1 MVNSYFPW
9 QRTWKQWSPQ
19 DRSADQRGVTSQGL
33 STEQIGSLAAAALL
47 AEPGLG
53 KSNELRLIEDQ
64 LLGAGETVVSFDLG
78 GFSTVGDINAII
90 LKNSTLTAWRDS
102 PGEQITVLL
111 DGLDQFMGVCPA
123 AASALE
129 QSLDQLLGQTELT
142 EDQYAGILD
151 TYVGAAAHL
160 AGLVTLKDGIVLIDY
175 ARLRRLPARA
185 NSLPEELNEELK
197 RHLCA
202 RRMRLLICCR
212 VAEWPATLNG
222 LFDRLWGDEWRA
234 LELAPLTSD
243 DIAVAASAE
252 GLSAEK
258 VLEHVQSSGVE
269 ALAERPITLRFLLQ
283 GGFGDG
289 STPITQSSLYER
301 GCTFLC
307 TEWNE
312 ARLAAGSTGH
322 LSAEQRLT
330 VAKRLA
336 ALSLF
341 GQRILVVTRPQLHP
355 HPSEL
360 SSAESAGGTEG
371 QGASQ
376 VTVDEQAL
384 REVTS
389 TALFSSGVDGRHR
402 WSHQTY
408 PEFLAACFLVESGL
422 SDHRVMQLLIQPG
435 DASGRIA
442 FPLREVAAWIAA
454 LRPDMG
460 RTIARRDPAAL
471 LYSAALPTSDEERE
485 ILLEAILQL
494 EAREDVP
501 YHNGTAERFRRC
513 AHSGVAEQLRP
524 WLFDPQRSNYVRYL
538 ATQAAIET
546 QATTLWPELLDLAC
560 DTQTPD
566 DVREAAAQAAERLM
580 PSANKPALKRLLTV
594 PNTHTLRG
602 IALQELWPEHLTV
615 AELLDALSLPGR
627 RAVLDPYKVFLYGDS
642 VWTSIKDADLPQVLR
657 WLGDPQGGAWLI
669 PHGEMAAIDWRHT
682 VGHLLRRLWSGLSEP
697 QVVEAFLNVFAD
709 RLTSYRGLPIQEG
722 QTDRIEADMDIRRA
736 LVDGVARRYDEQS
749 EIMWLVR
756 SQHPLVRAVDV
767 GWVLERALGTEDAE
781 RKFWYTLAQQLAW
794 MTEMQ
799 EALADRALPPELRA
813 LRQEAPNPDAQE
825 RARAI
830 QLEREQVRREARLAA
845 QSPFDQQI
853 RDVLQRIRD
862 ENPGWWWKIPD
873 LLHVNEERRAVG
885 SDLHHDVRAINGW
898 EQLEPEL
905 KDAVIQ
911 SAAVFLTQAE
921 FEPPPA
927 DTLYGFAGVRALR
940 LLQEEQPDTVAQFE
954 PAVWEKWNP
963 ALLAWPPLNRSATLA
978 DQQIWIQAYRQAP
991 DAFIHS
997 LIGALTKER
1006 VHSTPAVDMLAP
1018 LFDSK
1023 LEQALLHRLRKTTK
1037 FSPMTVQSLMQTM
1050 LRCGFPQTLQRALT
1064 LMRAHG
1070 TAPAI
1075 AVAATQALLS
1085 ECQQDVWDELWSI
1098 MQTHFPFAKRLLEGG
1113 PNLID
1118 PKYLSEHHLGT
1129 LFEWVQGHYP
1139 QTGDPEHPPGFT
1151 YSPSI
1156 RDAIGSWRD
1165 SLTDELVRRATPA
1178 ALEEL
1183 DRLIVSLPEYSVK
1196 LRRQRALADEL
1207 WLRGAWAPILPQDLL
1222 DTLQSARAVLVRDA
1236 AQLQELILESLN
1248 VLQAELQ
1255 GANGAVE
1262 LLWDRTAKGRYRPK
1276 DEETLSDMLVRH
1288 FKRDLSPMGV
1298 VPNRE
1303 VQIHRRQ
1310 GSDGVPGERL
1320 DLRVDAVARAGRHER
1335 YDVVSVLVEVKGSWN
1350 DGLTTSMEGQL
1361 VQRYMNR
1368 AGVDFGLYVVGWPLC
1383 PQWDQSDRRRSSTPK
1398 WTIDTAQTYFRDQA
1412 ETVSRIHGVNVQ
1424 AVVLDIALS

>member
-1 MVNSYFPW
+1 MVNPYFPW
-9 QRTWKQWSPQ
+9 QRTWRQWSPQ
-19 DRSADQRGVTSQGL
+19 DRSADHRGGTSRDL

-64 LLGAGETVVSFDLG
+64 LLIAGETVVSFDLG
-78 GFSTVGDINAII
+78 GFSTVGDIDAII
-90 LKNSTLTAWRDS
+90 LRNSTLMTWRDGW
-102 PGEQITVLL
+102 GEQIAVLL

-151 TYVGAAAHL
+151 THVGAAAHL
-160 AGLVTLKDGIVLIDY
+160 RGLVTQRDGIVLIDY

-185 NSLPEELNEELK
+185 SSLPEELNEELK
-197 RHLCA
+197 QHLRA
-202 RRMRLLICCR
+202 RRMRLLISCR
-212 VAEWPATLNG
+212 VAEWPATLSG

-243 DIAVAASAE
+243 DIAVAASTH
-252 GLSAEK
+252 GLNAEK
-258 VLEHVQSSGVE
+258 VLEHIRSSGVE
-269 ALAERPITLRFLLQ
+269 ALAGRPITLRFLLR

-289 STPITQSSLYER
+289 SMPITQSSLYER
-301 GCTFLC
+301 GCMFLC

-312 ARLAAGSTGH
+312 ARLAAGATGH

-341 GQRILVVTRPQLHP
+341 GQRILVVTRPQLQP

-376 VTVDEQAL
+376 VAVDEQAL

-389 TALFSSGVDGRHR
+389 TALFSSGVEGRHR

-422 SDHRVMQLLIQPG
+422 SDHRVMQLLTQPG
-435 DASGRIA
+435 DVSGRIA

-513 AHSGVAEQLRP
+513 AHDGVAEQLRP
-524 WLFDPQRSNYVRYL
+524 WLFDSQHSNYVRYL
-538 ATQAAIET
+538 ATQAAVET
-546 QATTLWPELLDLAC
+546 QATALWPELLDLAC
-560 DTQTPD
+560 DTRMPT
-566 DVREAAAQAAERLM
+566 DVREAAARAAERLM
-580 PSANKPALKRLLTV
+580 PSEDKPSLKRLLTV
-594 PNTHTLRG
+594 SNTHTLRG

-627 RAVLDPYKVFLYGDS
+627 RAVLDPYKVFLYGDT
-642 VWTSIKDADLPQVLR
+642 VWTSIMDADLPQVLR

-669 PHGEMAAIDWRHT
+669 PDNEMAAIDWRHT
-682 VGHLLRRLWSGLSEP
+682 VGHLLRRLWSGLSDP

-709 RLTSYRGLPIQEG
+709 RLTSHRGLPIQDG
-722 QTDRIEADMDIRRA
+722 QTDRIEADTAIRRA
-736 LVDGVARRYDEQS
+736 LVDGVARRYDKQS

-756 SQHPLVRAVDV
+756 SQHPLVRAVDA
-767 GWVLERALGTEDAE
+767 GWVLERALGAGD
-781 RKFWYTLAQQLAW
+781 KFWYTLAEHLAW
-794 MTEMQ
+794 TTEMQ
-799 EALADRALPPELRA
+799 EALADRALPAELRV
-813 LRQEAPNPDAQE
+813 LQQQVPDPDAQA
-825 RARAI
+825 RARDI
-830 QLEREQVRREARLAA
+830 QLERERARREARLAA
-845 QSPFDQQI
+845 QPSFDQQI
-853 RDVLQRIRD
+853 RDVLQRSRD

-885 SDLHHDVRAINGW
+885 GDLHHDVRAINGW
-898 EQLEPEL
+898 ELLEPEL
-905 KDAVIQ
+905 KDAVTQ

-921 FEPPPA
+921 FEPPLA
-927 DTLYGFAGVRALR
+927 DTIYGFAGARALR
-940 LLQEEQPDTVAQFE
+940 LLQEERPDKVVQIN
-954 PAVWEKWNP
+954 PAVWEKWIP
-963 ALLAWPPLNRSATLA
+963 ALLAWPPLNRSATPA

-991 DAFIHS
+991 DVFIRS
-997 LIGALTKER
+997 LIATLIKEP
-1006 VHSTPAVDMLAP
+1006 SYSQPAVEMLAP
-1018 LFDSK
+1018 LFDPA
-1023 LEQALLHRLRKTTK
+1023 LERALLPRLRRTTK
-1037 FSPMTVQSLMQTM
+1037 FSPMTVRSLLQTM
-1050 LRCGFPQTLQRALT
+1050 LRCEFPQTRQRALT
-1064 LMRAHG
+1064 LMRAHES
-1070 TAPAI
+1070 APVI

-1098 MQTHFPFAKRLLEGG
+1098 MQTHSPFAKRLLEGG

-1118 PKYLSEHHLGT
+1118 PKYLSEHQLGT
-1129 LFEWVQGHYP
+1129 LFEWVQGRYP
-1139 QTGDPEHPPGFT
+1139 QTEDPKHPPGFT

-1165 SLTDELVRRATPA
+1165 SLTDELVRRATPI
-1178 ALEEL
+1178 ALHEL
-1183 DRLIVSLPEYSVK
+1183 DRLIVAFPEYATK

-1236 AQLQELILESLN
+1236 AQLQELILESLI

-1262 LLWDRTAKGRYRPK
+1262 LLWDKTAKGRHRPK

-1288 FKRDLSPMGV
+1288 FRRDLSPMGV

-1310 GSDGVPGERL
+1310 GHDGVPGERL

-1350 DGLTTSMEGQL
+1350 EGLTTSMEGQL

-1398 WTIDTAQTYFRDQA
+1398 WTFDTAQTYFRDQA